1 MAANEIIQNRVD
13 LAQRNNRGRSV
24 QVTTSVSDSR
34 PYLTRHLPNSYR
46 RRIQKLA
53 ANYEV
58 SLEEMMNCVLGHG
71 LVVLEKIV
79 REDGEG

>member
-1 MAANEIIQNRVD
+1 MANVD
-13 LAQRNNRGRSV
+13 LDDTTPIRSRGRTV

-53 ANYEV
+53 TTYEV
-58 SLEEMMNCVLGHG
+58 SQEEMHNCVLGHG
-71 LVVLEKIV
+71 LVALEKIV
-79 REDGEG
+79 REGGEG